1 MLNTPALQTNFSPV
15 SRAYWEKVHLEMA
28 GILAAAG
35 HVPYLQFGEVQW
47 WYFPNMGPFDPP
59 ISMPYYDQYTK
70 DQFQAA
76 HGFPLR
82 FIGNNNVNPAAF
94 PEEAA
99 FLPSLIG
106 AFTDDIRAYVLNV
119 FPNCRFEVL
128 YPTDVNDNAWGR
140 VVNYPN
146 AAWTPAKLTNLKTE
160 SFGFTFSRDLNKSKY
175 SISYG
180 IAKGFA
186 RNMRSFL
193 VGPGDSSTTWQKEAR
208 IAKNQNLESIVLFA
222 LDQFCLIGYPVPF
235 WKRQRRARR
244 F

>member
-1 MLNTPALQTNFSPV
+1 MTAAFSLELQHGDPTAEAGIAQRYSNGGACLLNTPALQTNFSPA

-28 GILAAAG
+28 DILAASG
-35 HVPYLQFGEVQW
+35 YVPYMQFGEVQW

-59 ISMPYYDQYTK
+59 ISMPYYDQYTS

-82 FIGNNNVNPAAF
+82 FIGNQHVDPAAF

-119 FPNCRFEVL
+119 HPNCKFEVL
-128 YPTDVNDNAWGR
+128 YPTDVNDHPWGH

-146 AAWTPAKLTNLKTE
+146 AAWTPGLAEAALASNVRMVI
-160 SFGFTFSRDLNKSKY
+160 G
-175 SISYG
+175 
-180 IAKGFA
+180 
-186 RNMRSFL
+186 
-193 VGPGDSSTTWQKEAR
+193 TTGLSEQFMAWIEKEAA
-208 IAKNQNLESIVLFA
+208 AKKLGA
-222 LDQFCLIGYPVPF
+222 
-235 WKRQRRARR
+235 
-244 F
+244 